1 MKKYED
7 CVEFYWMFLNTS
19 NGIPANNVTGTI
31 KLPGNVSDIDNLRV
45 WAHGSLNGEIERT
58 NTNTASFSIKGLSA
72 NTMLETRVAVLDTKM
87 FSDIHETIPLKKF
100 NSIVEEETKWANE
113 ANELRN
119 RMRAILIAIIT
130 ANLIVI
136 AFFLPKL
143 LKYYSDYKK
152 IKEETKSKIPNYEYF
167 RDIPREKDAT
177 PAEAAY
183 LYYMNQ
189 KKSFTVNYN
198 KSNVLSATI
207 TYLYLKGFINIII
220 NEVNKELKSDEKK
233 VYELLKTISNNS
245 NSVTIKEIEK
255 YAKKHYSNFLSAV
268 DSFESIAK
276 SSHKSIGNIEYSNE
290 DLIKKYKSNKRKYIF
305 GILALCFTSLFFYT
319 FPIILIWILCV
330 YMLNKCISSFSPL
343 SEKGLEEMA
352 EWKGLGKYLKD
363 YSLIKDREVF
373 EVTLWEKF
381 LVFATAFGIA
391 DTVLKQMKIAYPE
404 ITDTYLS
411 TNPQYHAIY
420 MMSNTNYSFCNA
432 INNAYKAGVS
442 ARNIAT
448 AATSSSSSGG
458 GYGGGFSSGGGGGG
472 GRRQYGWK
480 ITILF

>member
-1 MKKYED
+1 
-7 CVEFYWMFLNTS
+7 
-19 NGIPANNVTGTI
+19 
-31 KLPGNVSDIDNLRV
+31 
-45 WAHGSLNGEIERT
+45 
-58 NTNTASFSIKGLSA
+58 
-72 NTMLETRVAVLDTKM
+72 
-87 FSDIHETIPLKKF
+87 
-100 NSIVEEETKWANE
+100 
-113 ANELRN
+113 
-119 RMRAILIAIIT
+119 
-130 ANLIVI
+130 
-136 AFFLPKL
+136 
-143 LKYYSDYKK
+143 
-152 IKEETKSKIPNYEYF
+152 
-167 RDIPREKDAT
+167 
-177 PAEAAY
+177 
-183 LYYMNQ
+183 
-189 KKSFTVNYN
+189 
-198 KSNVLSATI
+198 
-207 TYLYLKGFINIII
+207 
-220 NEVNKELKSDEKK
+220 
-233 VYELLKTISNNS
+233 
-245 NSVTIKEIEK
+245 
-255 YAKKHYSNFLSAV
+255 
-268 DSFESIAK
+268 
-276 SSHKSIGNIEYSNE
+276 
-290 DLIKKYKSNKRKYIF
+290 
-305 GILALCFTSLFFYT
+305 
-319 FPIILIWILCV
+319 
-330 YMLNKCISSFSPL
+330 
-343 SEKGLEEMA
+343 MA